1 MKKNIAIVS
10 LLAVSIKSALAGPVS
25 PENSLPKDTTKVI
38 DIEEVVVIAT
48 PKENNRLRQ
57 QATSSTSF
65 SQSAM
70 RNNSVTS
77 VKSLS
82 ALVPN
87 LFIPDYG
94 SKLTTSVYIR
104 GIGSRINT
112 PAVGLYVD
120 NIPFIDKSAFDFNY
134 SDIERIDVMRGP
146 QGTLYGRNTMGGLIR
161 VFTKSPFTYQ
171 GTDLRLGA
179 ATYNNYNASLTHYHR
194 ISNQFAFSVGLFYD
208 HKGGF
213 FKNDFNGKRIDTDNE
228 FGGRI
233 RAIYLPTENLKL
245 DFTVNYEYA
254 NQGGYPYEYTGK
266 VKGEE
271 DRAEYIG
278 RISYDNACGYKRN
291 LLNTGVNLEYQAD
304 NFILSSV
311 TGFQYLRDHMDLDQD
326 FTEQNIYTM
335 MQKQNSKT
343 LSEEI
348 VLKSKPGRRWQW
360 TTGVSGFYQ
369 WLDTEAP
376 VTFQKDGVNWLNSTI
391 NTNANKYMPTISM
404 GPMSM
409 KLNFNDVINGEQ
421 LAIPGK
427 FSTPILNG
435 AIFHQSTFNDLFGL
449 EGLSFTAGLRMDYE
463 SLKLD
468 YYSGCQF
475 THTYSLSG
483 TLTPANKVIAMIPAQ
498 EFNVNNSY
506 DGKLSHDYI
515 QLLPKFAL
523 QYDFDSRNNIY
534 ASVSKGYRSGGY
546 NIQMFSDL
554 LQSSLKNDMMR
565 QTKEEILKAVEG
577 SPSASYKDLINEMF
591 PDAGENPDARS
602 ATEYKPEQ
610 TWNYEIGT
618 HLNLFNNRL
627 RTDAALFWL
636 ETRDQQISRFA
647 GASGLG
653 RETVNAGK
661 SRSLGAELSLA
672 AAITADFTLN
682 TSYGYTYATF
692 KDYVTNARVNG
703 QLQEISYNGNYV
715 PFVPKHTLTVGGQ
728 YIFRIN
734 PGYWLERIQLNAG
747 YTGAGRVYWTEE
759 NTVSQSFYGTLN
771 GRISFQKGRG
781 QIDFWVRNALDKD
794 YAAFYFESMGNGFM
808 QKGRSI
814 QAGIELRCRF

>member
-1 MKKNIAIVS
+1 MEQYYQKQLNESYNGRLNELFKEWKASYQESDRAEDRFCEDGLTLKYKDEESGYDINSEWERAARRIMFIVKDCPDEWGYDTRR
-10 LLAVSIKSALAGPVS
+10 LLVGYPDNEASRKGAD
-25 PENSLPKDTTKVI
+25 KT
-38 DIEEVVVIAT
+38 
-48 PKENNRLRQ
+48 
-57 QATSSTSF
+57 
-65 SQSAM
+65 
-70 RNNSVTS
+70 RN
-77 VKSLS
+77 L
-82 ALVPN
+82 
-87 LFIPDYG
+87 
-94 SKLTTSVYIR
+94 
-104 GIGSRINT
+104 
-112 PAVGLYVD
+112 
-120 NIPFIDKSAFDFNY
+120 
-134 SDIERIDVMRGP
+134 
-146 QGTLYGRNTMGGLIR
+146 
-161 VFTKSPFTYQ
+161 
-171 GTDLRLGA
+171 
-179 ATYNNYNASLTHYHR
+179 
-194 ISNQFAFSVGLFYD
+194 
-208 HKGGF
+208 KGGF
-213 FKNDFNGKRIDTDNE
+213 FKNNYNGKRIDTDNE

-245 DFTVNYEYA
+245 DFTVNYEYT

-266 VKGEE
+266 VSGEE
-271 DRAEYIG
+271 DRADYIG

-291 LLNTGVNLEYQAD
+291 LLNTGLNLEYQAD

-475 THTYSLSG
+475 THTYSLGG
-483 TLTPANKVIAMIPAQ
+483 TLTPSNKVIEMIPAK

-554 LQSSLKNDMMR
+554 VQSQFINGMKSAMEQSKELASISSMITAMMP
-565 QTKEEILKAVEG
+565 TVDIDVKATALYRPEYTW
-577 SPSASYKDLINEMF
+577 SYE
-591 PDAGENPDARS
+591 AGA
-602 ATEYKPEQ
+602 
-610 TWNYEIGT
+610 
-618 HLNLFNNRL
+618 HLTGWENRL
-627 RTDAALFWL
+627 QADMAIFLMN
-636 ETRDQQISRFA
+636 TRDQQVSQFSEN
-647 GASGLG
+647 GMG
-653 RETVNAGK
+653 RVTRNAGR
-661 SRSLGAELSLA
+661 SRSLGAEA
-672 AAITADFTLN
+672 AVVARLTDALTMN
-682 TSYGYTYATF
+682 VGYGYTRATF
-692 KDYVTNARVNG
+692 RDYLTVDADNESVNLRGRV
-703 QLQEISYNGNYV
+703 V
-715 PFVPKHTLTVGGQ
+715 PFIPRHTLNVGGE
-728 YIFRIN
+728 YVFVLK
-734 PGYWLERIQLNAG
+734 PHKLFERIRLNAD
-747 YTGAGRVYWTEE
+747 YNAAGRIYWTED
-759 NTVSQSFYGTLN
+759 NRASQPFYGTLN
-771 GRISFQKGRG
+771 ARLSLEKGAG
-781 QIDFWVRNALDKD
+781 TIAFWVRNALDKD
-794 YAAFYFESMGNGFM
+794 YASFYFESMGNKFM
-808 QKGRSI
+808 QRGRPM
-814 QAGIELRCRF
+814 QAGIELKCRF